1 MQLNTFI
8 YDYFLKRGQFDVA
21 RMLLNDDNIKLDT
34 DDAKSSPNHM
44 NGVDGDTSMGDT
56 KDDKIRIPDD
66 FPRPR
71 VPMDSGNSFLYEWFS
86 LFWDIFAAQ
95 RKRPPMN
102 QMAQAYVNSSQ
113 SPSPQLQGLM
123 RMREQ
128 ANQNFL
134 RQPQMMMQNQM
145 GLRRNGVPNM
155 NTMNLQKTA
164 LQNNASGINA
174 SAMNPQQIAQL
185 QQTKQ
190 IQMQREH
197 SDMDMN
203 GHRPQSP
210 SSADNAPSPS
220 KRPRLEVQ
228 QGQPMPPT

>member
-1 MQLNTFI
+1 MAQWALSAMNPINIAGMAGMNAMPGGPVGGVPMMNTQSVSRDQNMTQESVYMQLNTCI

-113 SPSPQLQGLM
+113 VRLLSQCFCDLIMLTSLL
-123 RMREQ
+123 
-128 ANQNFL
+128 L
-134 RQPQMMMQNQM
+134 RNC
-145 GLRRNGVPNM
+145 RV
-155 NTMNLQKTA
+155 
-164 LQNNASGINA
+164 
-174 SAMNPQQIAQL
+174 
-185 QQTKQ
+185 
-190 IQMQREH
+190 
-197 SDMDMN
+197 
-203 GHRPQSP
+203 
-210 SSADNAPSPS
+210 
-220 KRPRLEVQ
+220 
-228 QGQPMPPT
+228 